1 MSAVSDRSSRSTFV
15 RVEDSDGAVA
25 RDVVVTRALVASGP
39 GDLAVHDV
47 TLRPLGQDDVRVR
60 ISGVGVCHS
69 DLSMV
74 NGTLRPSYPLVL
86 GHEASGVVIEAG
98 AKADVEVGQHVVLN
112 WAVPCDAC
120 WHCTHGQPWLCS
132 TIEGSTGTPGGTL
145 GDGTPYDACLGLG
158 AMAEEVVVAA
168 SAVVPL
174 PDDLPLEEAALLGCA
189 ILTGVGAA
197 RNAGRVAEGDA
208 VLVVGLG
215 GVGLSA
221 VSGARLASV
230 DRIIAVD
237 VSDTKEPLARKVGA
251 TDFLVA
257 GPDLAKRVRT
267 LTDGRGVDVAL
278 ECVGSA
284 TTIRQAWTAT
294 RRGGTCV
301 VVGVGPKDQEVTFN
315 PLELFH
321 FSRTL
326 VSSVY
331 GNSDPRRDIAGL
343 LDHVAAGRLD
353 LAATITDRITLDE
366 VPAAFERM
374 QRGEGGRAQVVFP
387 YDSQGDR

>member
-1 MSAVSDRSSRSTFV
+1 
-15 RVEDSDGAVA
+15 
-25 RDVVVTRALVASGP
+25 VTRALVATGP
-39 GDLAVHDV
+39 GELGLQDVVLRDL
-47 TLRPLGQDDVRVR
+47 GNDDVRVR
-60 ISGVGVCHS
+60 IAGVGVCHS

-86 GHEASGVVIEAG
+86 GHEASGVVTEAG
-98 AKADVEVGQHVVLN
+98 PGAGVEVGRHVVLN

-132 TIEGSTGTPGGTL
+132 TIEGSTGTYGGTL
-145 GDGTPYDACLGLG
+145 AEGTPFEACLGLG
-158 AMAEEVVVAA
+158 AMSEEVVVPAR
-168 SAVVPL
+168 AVVPI
-174 PDDLPLEEAALLGCA
+174 PDDVPLEEAALLGCA

-197 RNAGRVAEGDA
+197 RNAGRVAAGDV

-221 VSGARLASV
+221 VAGARLA
-230 DRIIAVD
+230 DAGRIIAVD
-237 VSDTKEPLARKVGA
+237 VSESKEPLARTAGA

-257 GPDLAKRVRT
+257 SPDLAKQVRA
-267 LTDGRGVDVAL
+267 LTDGRGADVAL

-284 TTIRQAWTAT
+284 TTIRQAWTSV

-301 VVGVGPKDQEVTFN
+301 VVGVGPKDQQVTFN

-353 LAATITDRITLDE
+353 LASTITDRIDLAD

-374 QRGEGGRAQVVFP
+374 QRGEGGRALVTFA
-387 YDSQGDR
+387 DHGSEEG

>member
-1 MSAVSDRSSRSTFV
+1 M
-15 RVEDSDGAVA
+15 
-25 RDVVVTRALVASGP
+25 TRALVASGP
-39 GDLAVHDV
+39 GELAVREV
-47 TLRPLGQDDVRVR
+47 TLRALGEDDVRVR
-60 ISGVGVCHS
+60 IAGVGVCHS

-98 AKADVEVGQHVVLN
+98 TAAGVEVGQHVVLN
-112 WAVPCDAC
+112 WAVPCDTC

-132 TIEGSTGTPGGTL
+132 TIEGSTGSPGGTL
-145 GDGTPYDACLGLG
+145 ADGTAYDACLGLG

-174 PDDLPLEEAALLGCA
+174 PDDVPLEEAALLGCA

-197 RNAGRVAEGDA
+197 RNAGHVSAGDS

-221 VSGARLASV
+221 VTGARLAGAA
-230 DRIIAVD
+230 RIVAVD
-237 VSDTKEPLARKVGA
+237 VSDAKESLARTAGA

-257 GPDLAKRVRT
+257 SSDLAKQVRA
-267 LTDGRGVDVAL
+267 LTEGRGVDVAL

-284 TTIRQAWTAT
+284 VTIRQAWTAT

-301 VVGVGPKDQEVTFN
+301 VVGVGRKDEQVAFN

-343 LDHVAAGRLD
+343 LEHVAAGDLD
-353 LAATITDRITLDE
+353 LAASITDRIPLDD

-374 QRGEGGRAQVVFP
+374 QRGEGGRALVVFP
-387 YDSQGDR
+387 AS

>member
-1 MSAVSDRSSRSTFV
+1 
-15 RVEDSDGAVA
+15 
-25 RDVVVTRALVASGP
+25 VTKALVATGP
-39 GDLAVHDV
+39 GELDV
-47 TLRPLGQDDVRVR
+47 QDVMLRALGDDDVRVR
-60 ISGVGVCHS
+60 IAGVGVCHS

-86 GHEASGVVIEAG
+86 GHEASGVVTDAG
-98 AKADVEVGQHVVLN
+98 PGAGVELGRHVVLN
-112 WAVPCDAC
+112 WAVPCDGC

-132 TIEGSTGTPGGTL
+132 TIEGSTGAPGGTL
-145 GDGTPYDACLGLG
+145 ADGTPFEACLGLG
-158 AMAEEVVVAA
+158 AMAEEVVVSA

-174 PDDLPLEEAALLGCA
+174 PDDTPLDEAALLGCA

-197 RNAGRVAEGDA
+197 QNAGHVQPGDG

-221 VSGARLASV
+221 VAGARLAGAG
-230 DRIIAVD
+230 RIIAVD
-237 VSDTKEPLARKVGA
+237 VSPSKEPLARTAGA

-257 GPDLAKRVRT
+257 SPDLAKQVRA
-267 LTDGRGVDVAL
+267 LSDGRGADVAL

-284 TTIRQAWTAT
+284 TTIRQAWTAV

-301 VVGVGPKDQEVTFN
+301 VVGVGPKDQQVTFN

-353 LAATITDRITLDE
+353 LAATISDRISLDD
-366 VPAAFERM
+366 VPTAFERM
-374 QRGEGGRAQVVFP
+374 QRGEGGRALVTFP
-387 YDSQGDR
+387 SHDPQENR

>member
-1 MSAVSDRSSRSTFV
+1 M
-15 RVEDSDGAVA
+15 EDCDGASGDTAGRA
-25 RDVVVTRALVASGP
+25 RGEHVTRALVATGP
-39 GDLAVHDV
+39 GELEVQDV
-47 TLRPLGQDDVRVR
+47 TLRALGDDDVRVR

-86 GHEASGVVIEAG
+86 GHEASGVVTEAGDRSGIEAG
-98 AKADVEVGQHVVLN
+98 LHVVLN
-112 WAVPCDAC
+112 WAVPCDTC
-120 WHCTHGQPWLCS
+120 WHCTHDQPWLCS

-145 GDGTPYDACLGLG
+145 SDGTPYQACLGLG
-158 AMAEEVVVAA
+158 AMAEEVVVPAR
-168 SAVVPL
+168 AVVPL
-174 PDDLPLEEAALLGCA
+174 PDDAPLEEAALLGCA
-189 ILTGVGAA
+189 ILTGVGAV
-197 RNAGRVAEGDA
+197 RNAGHVSVGDT
-208 VLVVGLG
+208 VLVIGLG

-221 VSGARLASV
+221 VAGARIAGA

-237 VSDTKEPLARKVGA
+237 VSESKEPLARAAGA
-251 TDFLVA
+251 TDFVLA
-257 GPDLAKRVRT
+257 APDLAKQVRA
-267 LTDGRGVDVAL
+267 LTEGRGADVAL

-284 TTIRQAWTAT
+284 TTIRQAWTAV

-301 VVGVGPKDQEVTFN
+301 VVGVGAKDQEVTFN

-353 LAATITDRITLDE
+353 LAASITDRITLDGI
-366 VPAAFERM
+366 PAAFERM
-374 QRGEGGRAQVVFP
+374 QRGEGGRALVTFP
-387 YDSQGDR
+387 THVPEEG

>member
-1 MSAVSDRSSRSTFV
+1 M
-15 RVEDSDGAVA
+15 
-25 RDVVVTRALVASGP
+25 TRALVASGP
-39 GDLAVHDV
+39 GEVDVQEV
-47 TLRPLGQDDVRVR
+47 TLRAVGDDDVRVR
-60 ISGVGVCHS
+60 IAGVGVCHS

-74 NGTLRPSYPLVL
+74 NGTLRPAYPLVL
-86 GHEASGVVIEAG
+86 GHEASGVVTEAG
-98 AKADVEVGQHVVLN
+98 TAANVDVGQHVVLN
-112 WAVPCDAC
+112 WAVPCDTC
-120 WHCTHGQPWLCS
+120 WHCSHGEPWLCS
-132 TIEGSTGTPGGTL
+132 TIEGSTGSAGGTL
-145 GDGTPYDACLGLG
+145 ADGTAYDACLGLG
-158 AMAEEVVVAA
+158 AMAEEVVV
-168 SAVVPL
+168 SATAMVPL
-174 PDDLPLEEAALLGCA
+174 PDDVPLEEAALLGCA

-197 RNAGRVAEGDA
+197 RNAGKVSPGDS

-221 VSGARLASV
+221 VSGARLAGA

-237 VSDTKEPLARKVGA
+237 VSDAKEVLARAVGA

-257 GPDLAKRVRT
+257 SPDLAKQVRG
-267 LTDGRGVDVAL
+267 LTEGRGVDVAL

-343 LDHVAAGRLD
+343 LEHVADGSLD
-353 LAATITDRITLDE
+353 LAATITDRITLDD

-374 QRGEGGRAQVVFP
+374 QRGEGGRALVTFP
-387 YDSQGDR
+387 IHDLEENR

>member
-1 MSAVSDRSSRSTFV
+1 MEEFEHARGETRGDV
-15 RVEDSDGAVA
+15 RGQH
-25 RDVVVTRALVASGP
+25 VTRALVATGP
-39 GDLAVHDV
+39 GELGVQDV
-47 TLRPLGQDDVRVR
+47 VLRELGNDDVRVR
-60 ISGVGVCHS
+60 IAGVGVCHS

-86 GHEASGVVIEAG
+86 GHEASGVVTEAG
-98 AKADVEVGQHVVLN
+98 AGAGVEVGRHVVLN

-132 TIEGSTGTPGGTL
+132 TIEGSTGTPGGAL
-145 GDGTPYDACLGLG
+145 ADGTPFEACLGLG
-158 AMAEEVVVAA
+158 AMSEEVVVPARA
-168 SAVVPL
+168 IVPL
-174 PDDLPLEEAALLGCA
+174 PDDVPLAEAALLGCA

-197 RNAGRVAEGDA
+197 RNAGRVAAGDV

-221 VSGARLASV
+221 VTGARLADA

-237 VSDTKEPLARKVGA
+237 VSESKEPLARSAGA

-257 GPDLAKRVRT
+257 SPDLAKQVRA
-267 LTDGRGVDVAL
+267 LTDGRGADVAL

-284 TTIRQAWTAT
+284 TTIRQAWTAV

-301 VVGVGPKDQEVTFN
+301 VVGVGPKDQQVTFN

-343 LDHVAAGRLD
+343 LDHVATGRLD
-353 LAATITDRITLDE
+353 LATTITDRIDLAD
-366 VPAAFERM
+366 VPAAFDRM
-374 QRGEGGRAQVVFP
+374 QRGEGGRALVTFTADGAQE
-387 YDSQGDR
+387 G

>member
-1 MSAVSDRSSRSTFV
+1 
-15 RVEDSDGAVA
+15 
-25 RDVVVTRALVASGP
+25 VTRALVASGP
-39 GDLAVHDV
+39 GELEVLDV
-47 TLRPLGQDDVRVR
+47 TLRPLGDNDVRVG
-60 ISGVGVCHS
+60 IAGVGVCHS

-86 GHEASGVVIEAG
+86 GHEASGVVTEAG
-98 AKADVEVGQHVVLN
+98 PLARVEVGRHVVLN
-112 WAVPCDAC
+112 WAVPCDTC
-120 WHCTHGQPWLCS
+120 WHCTHDQPWLCS
-132 TIEGSTGTPGGTL
+132 TIEGVTGTPGGRL
-145 GDGTPYDACLGLG
+145 ADGTPFDACLGLG

-174 PDDLPLEEAALLGCA
+174 PDDVPLEESALLGCA

-197 RNAGRVAEGDA
+197 QNAAKVGPGDTA
-208 VLVVGLG
+208 LVIGLG
-215 GVGLSA
+215 GVGLAA
-221 VSGARLASV
+221 VAGARLAGA

-237 VSDTKEPLARKVGA
+237 VAGSKEGLARGVGA

-257 GPDLAKRVRT
+257 SPDLAKQVRA
-267 LTDGRGVDVAL
+267 LTDGRGADVAL

-284 TTIRQAWTAT
+284 ATIRQAWTAV

-301 VVGVGPKDQEVTFN
+301 VVGVGPKDQQVTFN

-353 LAATITDRITLDE
+353 LTATITDRISLDD

-374 QRGEGGRAQVVFP
+374 QRGEGGRELVVFP
-387 YDSQGDR
+387 SA

>member
-1 MSAVSDRSSRSTFV
+1 
-15 RVEDSDGAVA
+15 
-25 RDVVVTRALVASGP
+25 VTRALVASGP
-39 GDLAVHDV
+39 GELAVRDV
-47 TLRPLGQDDVRVR
+47 TLRALGDEDVRVR
-60 ISGVGVCHS
+60 IAGVGVCHS

-74 NGTLRPSYPLVL
+74 NGTLRPAYPMVL
-86 GHEASGVVIEAG
+86 GHEASGVVTEAG
-98 AKADVEVGQHVVLN
+98 ARAGVDVGRHVVLN
-112 WAVPCDAC
+112 WAVPCDTC

-132 TIEGSTGTPGGTL
+132 TIEGSTGSPGGTL
-145 GDGTPYDACLGLG
+145 ADGTPYDACLGLG

-168 SAVVPL
+168 NAVVPI
-174 PDDLPLEEAALLGCA
+174 PADVPLAEAALLGCA

-208 VLVVGLG
+208 VLVIGLG

-221 VSGARLASV
+221 VSGARLANAG
-230 DRIIAVD
+230 RIIAVD
-237 VSDTKEPLARKVGA
+237 VSDSKEPLARTAGA

-257 GPDLAKRVRT
+257 TPDLAKHVRA

-331 GNSDPRRDIAGL
+331 GNSDPRRDIPGL
-343 LDHVAAGRLD
+343 LEHVSAGRLD
-353 LAATITDRITLDE
+353 LAATITDRITLDD

-374 QRGEGGRAQVVFP
+374 ERGEGGRALVTFP
-387 YDSQGDR
+387 NPDQEDR

>member
-1 MSAVSDRSSRSTFV
+1 M
-15 RVEDSDGAVA
+15 
-25 RDVVVTRALVASGP
+25 TRALVASGP
-39 GDLAVHDV
+39 GELEVQDV
-47 TLRPLGQDDVRVR
+47 TLRALGDDDVRVR
-60 ISGVGVCHS
+60 IAGVGVCHS

-86 GHEASGVVIEAG
+86 GHEASGVVTEAG
-98 AKADVEVGQHVVLN
+98 RCAGVEVRRHVVLN
-112 WAVPCDAC
+112 WAVPCDTC

-145 GDGTPYDACLGLG
+145 GDGTPFEASLGLG
-158 AMAEEVVVAA
+158 AMAEEVVVPAR
-168 SAVVPL
+168 AVVAL
-174 PDDLPLEEAALLGCA
+174 PDDVPLDEAALLGCA

-197 RNAGRVAEGDA
+197 QNAGRVQPGDA
-208 VLVVGLG
+208 VLVIGLG

-221 VSGARLASV
+221 IAGARLAGAG
-230 DRIIAVD
+230 RIIAVD
-237 VSDTKEPLARKVGA
+237 VSESKEPLARTAGA

-257 GPDLAKRVRT
+257 SPDLAKQVRA
-267 LTDGRGVDVAL
+267 LTEGRGADVAL

-284 TTIRQAWTAT
+284 TTIRQAWSAV

-301 VVGVGPKDQEVTFN
+301 VVGVGPMDQQVTFN

-353 LAATITDRITLDE
+353 LAATITDRITLDQ
-366 VPAAFERM
+366 VSTAFERM
-374 QRGEGGRAQVVFP
+374 QRGEGGRALVTFP
-387 YDSQGDR
+387 SHQPEEHR

>member
-1 MSAVSDRSSRSTFV
+1 MTQ
-15 RVEDSDGAVA
+15 
-25 RDVVVTRALVASGP
+25 ALVALGP
-39 GDLAVHDV
+39 GRLEVQEV
-47 TLRPLGQDDVRVR
+47 TLRPLGETDVRVR
-60 ISGVGVCHS
+60 IAGVGVCHS

-74 NGTLRPSYPLVL
+74 NGTLRPSYPMVL
-86 GHEASGVVIEAG
+86 GHEAAGTVSEAG
-98 AKADVEVGQHVVLN
+98 TAAGVAVGTRVVLN
-112 WAVPCDAC
+112 WAVPCDTC

-132 TIEGSTGTPGGTL
+132 TIEGTTGAPGGTL
-145 GDGTPYDACLGLG
+145 ADGTAYDACLGLG
-158 AMAEEVVVAA
+158 AMAEEVVVPAA
-168 SAVVPL
+168 AVVPL
-174 PDDLPLEEAALLGCA
+174 TADVPLDEAALLGCA
-189 ILTGVGAA
+189 LLTGVGAA
-197 RNAGRVAEGDA
+197 RNAGRVQTGDT
-208 VLVVGLG
+208 VLVIGLG

-221 VSGARLASV
+221 VQGARLAGAS
-230 DRIIAVD
+230 RIVAVD
-237 VSDTKEPLARKVGA
+237 VSDTKEPLARASGA

-257 GPDLAKRVRT
+257 SPDVGKQVRA
-267 LTDGRGVDVAL
+267 LTDGRGADTAL

-284 TTIRQAWTAT
+284 TTIRQAWTAV

-343 LDHVAAGRLD
+343 LEHVAAGRLD
-353 LAATITDRITLDE
+353 LAATITDRITLDD

-374 QRGEGGRAQVVFP
+374 QHGQGGRALITFP
-387 YDSQGDR
+387 DHDL

>member
-1 MSAVSDRSSRSTFV
+1 VG
-15 RVEDSDGAVA
+15 VEDSNGAEA
-25 RDVVVTRALVASGP
+25 RGETVTRALVASGP
-39 GDLAVHDV
+39 GELEVQDV
-47 TLRPLGQDDVRVR
+47 TLRSLGEDDARV
-60 ISGVGVCHS
+60 SVAGVGVCHS

-86 GHEASGVVIEAG
+86 GHEASGVVTEVGSRAG
-98 AKADVEVGQHVVLN
+98 VEVGQHVVLN
-112 WAVPCDAC
+112 WAVPCDTC

-132 TIEGSTGTPGGTL
+132 TIEGSTGSPGGTL
-145 GDGTPYDACLGLG
+145 ADGTAYDACLGLG
-158 AMAEEVVVAA
+158 AMAEEVVAPA
-168 SAVVPL
+168 SALVPL
-174 PDDLPLEEAALLGCA
+174 PDDVPLEEAALLGCA

-197 RNAGRVAEGDA
+197 RNAGKVSPGDS

-221 VSGARLASV
+221 VSGARLAGAG
-230 DRIIAVD
+230 RIIAVD
-237 VSDTKEPLARKVGA
+237 VSEAKEPLARSVGA

-257 GPDLAKRVRT
+257 SPELAKQVRG
-267 LTDGRGVDVAL
+267 LTERRGVDVAL

-301 VVGVGPKDQEVTFN
+301 VVGVGPQDQDVVFN

-343 LDHVAAGRLD
+343 LEHVADGSLD
-353 LAATITDRITLDE
+353 LAATITDRITLDD
-366 VPAAFERM
+366 VPDAFERM
-374 QRGEGGRAQVVFP
+374 RRGEGGRTLVTFP
-387 YDSQGDR
+387 TPDLEENP

>member
-1 MSAVSDRSSRSTFV
+1 M
-15 RVEDSDGAVA
+15 
-25 RDVVVTRALVASGP
+25 TRALVASAP
-39 GDLAVHDV
+39 GELEVQDV
-47 TLRPLGQDDVRVR
+47 TPRAVGDGDVRVR
-60 ISGVGVCHS
+60 VVGVGVCHS

-74 NGTLRPSYPLVL
+74 NGTLRPSYPVVI
-86 GHEASGVVIEAG
+86 GHEASGVVTQAG
-98 AKADVEVGQHVVLN
+98 AGAGVDVGRHVVLN

-120 WHCTHGQPWLCS
+120 WHCVHGEPWLCS
-132 TIEGSTGTPGGTL
+132 AIEGSTGSPGGTL
-145 GDGTPYDACLGLG
+145 GDGTPFEACLGLG
-158 AMAEEVVVAA
+158 AMAEEVVVSA

-174 PDDLPLEEAALLGCA
+174 PEEVPLAEAALLGCA

-197 RNAGRVAEGDA
+197 RNAAGVRPGDS

-221 VSGARLASV
+221 VAGARLARAA
-230 DRIIAVD
+230 RIIAVD
-237 VSDTKEPLARKVGA
+237 VSESKEPLARRAGA

-257 GPDLAKRVRT
+257 SPDLGRQVRG
-267 LTDGRGVDVAL
+267 LTDGRGADRAL

-284 TTIRQAWTAT
+284 ATIRQAWGAV

-301 VVGVGPKDQEVTFN
+301 VVGVGRRDEQVAFN

-331 GNSDPRRDIAGL
+331 GNSDARRDIAVL
-343 LDHVAAGRLD
+343 LRYVAEGTLD
-353 LAATITDRITLDE
+353 LSASITDRIQLAD

-374 QRGEGGRAQVVFP
+374 QRGEGGRALVTFSHDHEESP
-387 YDSQGDR
+387 